1 MSERIKISA
10 KNKEQALVV
19 GTKKFNADED
29 QIEVK
34 EISPGKK
41 NVLGMYKEFPEFE
54 VYLKEEKVLEI
65 EEKVLILKENLSK
78 ILACFGVLDYEKE
91 FLLEENLLKIKLKGK
106 DLSFLEEDE
115 GKVLNALQYIL
126 SLMTNFIF
134 EKYLKIVLDYE
145 DLREKRNEKIKD
157 LTKRLVGKVKEKG
170 KAVTLEPM
178 NPFERRI
185 VHSFV
190 LEFEGVYSKSI
201 GKEPKRSVVIYPL
214 VEGQEVQQQESFEE
228 ME

>member
-145 DLREKRNEKIKD
+145 DFREKRNEKIKD